1 MGGTDNDNEEY
12 YDEERERD
20 VVAAE
25 VGRAALVELRSAVGL
40 DLIVGDEG
48 EGIRRCRIRVD
59 IHPNSYGDILCRTI
73 QRAAVIAAREE

>member
-1 MGGTDNDNEEY
+1 M
-12 YDEERERD
+12 
-20 VVAAE
+20 AAE

-48 EGIRRCRIRVD
+48 EGIRHYRIRVD
-59 IHPNSYGDILCRTI
+59 HPKSYGDILCRTI

>member
-1 MGGTDNDNEEY
+1 ME
-12 YDEERERD
+12 
-20 VVAAE
+20 AE
-25 VGRAALVELRSAVGL
+25 VGRAALEELNLARGF
-40 DLIVGDEG
+40 DFIVGDKG